1 MFLLKETI
9 YMLTPS
15 LHIFSY
21 TSSLIWVS
29 PTSHIS
35 FGYLKL
41 PTSCITITK
50 KNSRIYETS
59 QVYIISLRT
68 RHDLLTPIELSQY
81 LAYRYCQYC
90 LLLRGKY
97 RLLLHISLTELDIFT
112 LSHYGSN
119 SLLPTLKPNLTTLA
133 PRLNTSDLL
142 GLTRFGLSPN

>member
-41 PTSCITITK
+41 P
-50 KNSRIYETS
+50 NSRIYETS
-59 QVYIISLRT
+59 QVCIISLRT